1 MSLKIFHAFFI
12 AISAVMCVGV
22 GAWRYSTMPPGDGAA
37 LAQSLGAVVAG
48 VGLVVYGVR
57 FLIKYRELSNL

>member
-12 AISAVMCVGV
+12 ALSAVMCVGI
-22 GAWRYSTMPPGDGAA
+22 GAWRWSTMVPGDSAA
-37 LAQSLGAVVAG
+37 LAQSLAAVAAG